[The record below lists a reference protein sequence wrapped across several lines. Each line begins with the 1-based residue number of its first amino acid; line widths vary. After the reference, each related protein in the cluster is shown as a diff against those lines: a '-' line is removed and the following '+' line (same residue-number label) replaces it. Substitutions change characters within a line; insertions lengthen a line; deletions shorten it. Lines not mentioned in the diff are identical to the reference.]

1 MQGSARDA
9 WFYLVDA
16 AQHGDDG
23 KSWWPLSF
31 GGKVNSKS
39 LAGEKECLNSE
50 DGKDVQ
56 PRNLRENT
64 T

>member
-23 KSWWPLSF
+23 KSCWPLSF
-31 GGKVNSKS
+31 GGKVTY
-39 LAGEKECLNSE
+39 
-50 DGKDVQ
+50 DV
-56 PRNLRENT
+56 LWVMALG
-64 T
+64 